1 MGSEMCIRDR
11 PHSPLRKRHH
21 ALAYHYTR
29 EAVASSAVAFRFIP
43 GDINPADILSK
54 HWAYSAVWPF
64 LQPILF
70 WEGNTSTLLLRNDD
84 PGEQKGSITGS
95 ILGSIESEDP
105 EPVTDATPRDST
117 PITKEES
124 TNQE

>member
-1 MGSEMCIRDR
+1 MESTTEGFELTGGQDGLAIRHVGRVVDN
-11 PHSPLRKRHH
+11 HDDGTLVGEDVG
-21 ALAYHYTR
+21 T
-29 EAVASSAVAFRFIP
+29 SSDKLKLTDDVI
-43 GDINPADILSK
+43 GDTFEVN
-54 HWAYSAVWPF
+54 
-64 LQPILF
+64 
-70 WEGNTSTLLLRNDD
+70 
-84 PGEQKGSITGS
+84 ITGS